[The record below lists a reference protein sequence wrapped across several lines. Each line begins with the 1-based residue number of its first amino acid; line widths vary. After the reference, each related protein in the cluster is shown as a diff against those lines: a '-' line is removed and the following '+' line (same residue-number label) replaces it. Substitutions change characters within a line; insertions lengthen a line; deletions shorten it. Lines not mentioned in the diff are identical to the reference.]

1 MTTAIDHS
9 LPPATVL
16 IVDDAAPNRA
26 LLLLLLRDTP
36 LRCMEADSGHAALRI
51 FREHPVDLVLMDVV
65 MPDMDGTDTVRAMRE
80 EERLLGRAPVPIVAL
95 TAHDRH
101 EDLLRCADAGCN
113 GLLTKP
119 ITRQDLMDTIAA
131 HLAG

>member
-1 MTTAIDHS
+1 MTTDTDHP

-16 IVDDAAPNRA
+16 IVDDATPNRA

-36 LRCMEADSGHAALRI
+36 LRCLEADSGRAALRI

-80 EERLLGRAPVPIVAL
+80 EERLLGRRPVPVVAL

-101 EDLLRCADAGCN
+101 EDLRRCIDAGCN
-113 GLLTKP
+113 GVLTKP
-119 ITRQDLMDTIAA
+119 ITRQELMATIAA

>member
-1 MTTAIDHS
+1 MTTATDHP

-16 IVDDAAPNRA
+16 IVDDATPNRA

-36 LRCMEADSGHAALRI
+36 LRCLEADSGRAALRI

-80 EERLLGRAPVPIVAL
+80 EERLLGRRPVPVVAL

-101 EDLLRCADAGCN
+101 EDLRRCIDAGCN
-113 GLLTKP
+113 GVLTKP
-119 ITRQDLMDTIAA
+119 ITRQELMATIAA